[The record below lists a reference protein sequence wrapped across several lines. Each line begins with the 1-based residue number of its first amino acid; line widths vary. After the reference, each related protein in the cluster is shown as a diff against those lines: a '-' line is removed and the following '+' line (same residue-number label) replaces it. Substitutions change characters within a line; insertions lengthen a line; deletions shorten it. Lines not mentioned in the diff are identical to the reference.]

1 MLAFI
6 CLNACVYGIKLLSLH
21 CKKKTKNNLKIKN
34 MKTINLN
41 YDSVR
46 EEFDAAAELAMKAG
60 QVTIISPDKN
70 VDKTQYT
77 ITAKMVD
84 GRWQIEDNDPLHA
97 NGTVREANKKASQPD
112 EYYNAQNVIR
122 TVILDTVEY
131 ATSEDDITV
140 NVEENNEENEE
151 VVENNEEDAQIVE
164 YKSEK
169 DGRTYEV
176 SIREDDDNFYI
187 NFNTG
192 LGEGIYPKADW
203 ALERAIEDQANI

>member
-1 MLAFI
+1 
-6 CLNACVYGIKLLSLH
+6 
-21 CKKKTKNNLKIKN
+21 

-41 YDSVR
+41 YDSKR
-46 EEFDAAAELAMKAG
+46 EEFDAAAEMAMAAG
-60 QVTIISPDKN
+60 QVTIVSPDKN

-84 GRWQIEDNDPLHA
+84 GRWQVEDNDPLHA
-97 NGTVREANKKASQPD
+97 NGTVREANKEASLPD

-131 ATSEDDITV
+131 ATSEDDIVISVEDV
-140 NVEENNEENEE
+140 NEEENEE
-151 VVENNEEDAQIVE
+151 EAQVIE

-169 DGRTYEV
+169 DGRNYEV
-176 SIREDDDNFYI
+176 AVREDNDNFYI

-203 ALERAIEDQANI
+203 TLERAIEDQANI